1 MSVLCKR
8 ASVDYTF
15 IREFIKDEVVEK
27 YTPSERNAVLHQ
39 LLEEFAE
46 VSEKS
51 DASDNEYITMSLKMM
66 VNPML
71 EKVLKPKSDSDKDLP
86 SEILEIVDD
95 AFVNKL
101 VADVFAPSDSD
112 EKGLYT
118 DTLLIELL
126 QLSTL
131 LIRYAPKAMINH
143 RKELIKFGWNHLK
156 RENSSSKQW
165 AFVNISYFLQ
175 AYQAP
180 EKIILQVFVA
190 LLKAHQPEQ
199 KDLVTEALD
208 ALTPALPLRL
218 PLGDHKY
225 PIWIRYTKKSLNED
239 GHSLPQL
246 VHIWSLIVRH
256 AKLFYTSRAQFV
268 PQMVNLLSRLGLPTS
283 SSHAN
288 RKLSVDLVELIINWE
303 NDRLSGAQPQ
313 EDVEPST
320 TGKRKATESPEKEED
335 FTPSRRGKKSTKK
348 TKKEETESKS
358 PGRSTRAS
366 RSTKQ
371 SKEDDDDDDMA
382 SDLPETEKLK
392 SMPSIGQ
399 IDEGFKLSPAMEE
412 IVVNFLVRMKFIT
425 AEGKDPETKA
435 LNSRTLDLL
444 SNALALWPSV
454 RIKFTFIDKLLT
466 LASQAQRDPTSTLIT
481 GLSVLKIAMKTP
493 GYDFITEN
501 IEQAVR
507 LIEPC
512 HGTADSDTH
521 SLLGEVIQTAF
532 ECNKDSGRYD
542 DALAKLKQEVSTQHE
557 KCVADAIVAKSAPNT
572 ETANTSL
579 ACILKVI
586 ECQAAFDPSTV
597 DEYLSSLMK
606 VLARLT
612 HELNTASA
620 AGELQQSHP
629 KRGQAPPE
637 IVAPEYGGVAYCMI
651 KCINVIS
658 LRVINS
664 GSEQKQIFLRLLLQ
678 LINDKATHG
687 DVLMAIL
694 DAMVAWTDTSALG
707 EVASEET
714 NVGSLNAKE
723 TVLFLSKLAQLTR
736 MGLKITQTD
745 VWEEKLLGAIYKLCV
760 PDGKQDPALRSE
772 VFLKVERTHLLGLR
786 TRRLEI
792 RKKFFALYHGA
803 VGKTLFQRLQYI
815 LTIQDWDAMADTFW
829 LMQGLDLILSTL
841 AEDERIMLAP
851 NSALVSSL
859 LPFDADT
866 KQPVPVRPSQRTP
879 RRTPPNSMS

>member
-1 MSVLCKR
+1 
-8 ASVDYTF
+8 
-15 IREFIKDEVVEK
+15 
-27 YTPSERNAVLHQ
+27 
-39 LLEEFAE
+39 
-46 VSEKS
+46 
-51 DASDNEYITMSLKMM
+51 
-66 VNPML
+66 
-71 EKVLKPKSDSDKDLP
+71 
-86 SEILEIVDD
+86 
-95 AFVNKL
+95 
-101 VADVFAPSDSD
+101 
-112 EKGLYT
+112 
-118 DTLLIELL
+118 
-126 QLSTL
+126 
-131 LIRYAPKAMINH
+131 MINH

-382 SDLPETEKLK
+382 SDLPETEQLK

-620 AGELQQSHP
+620 AGELQQSHRSAA
-629 KRGQAPPE
+629 KRHRRLSP
-637 IVAPEYGGVAYCMI
+637 
-651 KCINVIS
+651 
-658 LRVINS
+658 RVRRR
-664 GSEQKQIFLRLLLQ
+664 RLLHDQVHQRHL
-678 LINDKATHG
+678 
-687 DVLMAIL
+687 
-694 DAMVAWTDTSALG
+694 
-707 EVASEET
+707 ASRH
-714 NVGSLNAKE
+714 
-723 TVLFLSKLAQLTR
+723 Q
-736 MGLKITQTD
+736 
-745 VWEEKLLGAIYKLCV
+745 
-760 PDGKQDPALRSE
+760 
-772 VFLKVERTHLLGLR
+772 
-786 TRRLEI
+786 
-792 RKKFFALYHGA
+792 
-803 VGKTLFQRLQYI
+803 
-815 LTIQDWDAMADTFW
+815 
-829 LMQGLDLILSTL
+829 
-841 AEDERIMLAP
+841 
-851 NSALVSSL
+851 
-859 LPFDADT
+859 
-866 KQPVPVRPSQRTP
+866 
-879 RRTPPNSMS
+879 